1 MPGFP
6 TNTQQYRL
14 YMKLREA
21 GLTQVSAA
29 VKAGLSERTG
39 RRLEQPSHV
48 PPGGQQAPRSW
59 RTRTDPLAGVWES
72 ELVPL
77 LEDNPEL
84 LPKTLWEYVCQ
95 RYPDQ
100 YDSKVERTL
109 QRRIKAWKLQHG
121 KPLEVMFLQHHEPGQ
136 QGISDFTQLKPNG
149 ITLKGEAFAHRF
161 YHYRLV
167 YSGWCHVKVICG
179 GESYEALAT
188 GLQDAWW
195 RSGGTPREHRTDSLS
210 AAYNNLAEEQTLTRR
225 YAALCRHYHV
235 KASRNNKGV
244 AHENGAVEAAHGHF
258 KRRVAQALLL
268 RGSADFDALADYQA
282 FVDQVV
288 LVINKACRTRFEE
301 EKPHLR
307 RLPRQRTNDY
317 AEHPVMVSSSSTIR
331 FKRITYTVPSQW
343 VGTPLLLLAYDERLE
358 LYHSTVHL
366 LTLPRLYVP
375 KGGNG
380 RCVNYRHVIDSLVRK
395 PQAFRCSQIRD
406 DLLPNA
412 DYKAIWAQVDATLP
426 PAEASRYIVK
436 LLYLAAQS
444 GQELAIGQFVMQH
457 LHNPALPSIAQCRER
472 FAPETP
478 SGVPLIQSHTVPLAA
493 YDALLGVTGVAH
505 G

>member
-1 MPGFP
+1 MPGSHI
-6 TNTQQYRL
+6 NLQQYRL
-14 YMKLREA
+14 YMKLRDEGA
-21 GLTQVSAA
+21 TQVSAA

-39 RRLEQPSHV
+39 RRLEQADRLSPA
-48 PPGGQQAPRSW
+48 APKTPRHW
-59 RTRTDPLAGVWES
+59 RTRPDPLAGVWEG
-72 ELVPL
+72 ELLPL
-77 LEDNPEL
+77 LQDNPGL
-84 LPKTLWEYVCQ
+84 LPKTLWEYLCQ
-95 RYPDQ
+95 RYPEQ
-100 YDSKVERTL
+100 YDHQVERTL

-121 KPLEVMFLQHHEPGQ
+121 EPREVMFLQQHEPGG

-149 ITLKGEAFAHRF
+149 VTLKGKAFAHRF

-167 YSGWCHVKVICG
+167 YSGWCYVKVICG

-210 AAYNNLAEEQTLTRR
+210 AAYNNLAEEQTLTKR
-225 YAALCRHYHV
+225 YEALCRHYHV
-235 KASRNNKGV
+235 RASRNNPGV

-258 KRRVAQALLL
+258 KRRLTQALLL
-268 RGSADFDALADYQA
+268 RGSADFGSLADYQA

-288 LVINKACRTRFEE
+288 RAINQASRTRFAE
-301 EKPHLR
+301 EKPHLQP
-307 RLPRQRTNDY
+307 LPRQRTNDY

-343 VGTPLLLLAYDERLE
+343 VGIQLVLLAYDERLE
-358 LYHSTVHL
+358 LYHGNVHL
-366 LTLPRLYVP
+366 LTLPRLYAPAGV
-375 KGGNG
+375 NG
-380 RCVNYRHVIDSLVRK
+380 RCVNYRHVIGSLVRK

-412 DYKAIWAQVDATLP
+412 DYKAIWAHVDARLP
-426 PAEASRYIVK
+426 PAEASRYMVK
-436 LLYLAAQS
+436 LLHLAAQS
-444 GQELAIGQFVMQH
+444 DQERAVGQFVLQH
-457 LHNPALPSIAQCRER
+457 LSQSGLPSIGQCRER

-478 SGVPLIQSHTVPLAA
+478 SHVPVIQSPTVALAT
-493 YDALLGVTGVAH
+493 YDALLGTTGGAH